1 MKKVLLQWLPVDEIR
16 TCLIFENGDP
26 KKEEDRVAIIEKSP
40 RVLINGQWIEG
51 QKGKVGSIHLEGYTV
66 YGYHQPSRDWCEK
79 LIKENYETISNEQL
93 VKNFVLNSRQ
103 IYDPVIKRLFH
114 MTNSNNFFKQFY
126 FSADDLKYLYSR
138 TEQKQIHLPAIE
150 GKDIESFLKNYDL
163 VMLKFRENLL
173 LNLEREVK
181 KLDSLDKIQ
190 HRHSSGIICLDG
202 NNIIQTEKNLLSLF
216 QSELKETPIAIMYKG
231 VLQNDISSNNV
242 VIVKYSKSLK
252 RIVFIYKN
260 CEFVIDLTNYNT
272 SDANFGHSLRKVL
285 KQKNFYNFLYKLIL
299 QQHRIYMN

>member
-1 MKKVLLQWLPVDEIR
+1 MKKVLLQWLSIDGIR
-16 TCLIFENGDP
+16 SCLIFENGDP
-26 KKEEDRVAIIEKSP
+26 KKEEDIVAIIEKSP
-40 RVLINGQWIEG
+40 RVLINGKWIEG
-51 QKGKVGSIHLEGYTV
+51 PNGKVGSIQLEGYTV
-66 YGYHQPSRDWCEK
+66 YGYDQHSRDWCEK
-79 LIKENYETISNEQL
+79 LIKENYEIISNDQL
-93 VKNFVLNSRQ
+93 VDHLVLNSRQ

-114 MTNSNNFFKQFY
+114 MTNSNNFLKQFY
-126 FSADDLKYLYSR
+126 FSSDDLKYLYSR

-190 HRHSSGIICLDG
+190 HRYSSGTICLDG
-202 NNIIQTEKNLLSLF
+202 NKIIQTEKNLLSLF
-216 QSELKETPIAIMYKG
+216 QSELKETPISIMYKG

-272 SDANFGHSLRKVL
+272 SNANFGHSLRKVL